1 MPIDVFSL
9 SGAGVFLMER
19 LYYFSDTDAN
29 INIIFRYGK

>member
-19 LYYFSDTDAN
+19 LYYFSESDAN
-29 INIIFRYGK
+29 QYNSRYGK